1 MEQDIM
7 AERARVAREIHDGI
21 AQQIAALGYELDA
34 LSTHPGVNPLARI
47 ETRRIRTDLSE
58 TLLDL
63 RTRMHHLTHDPIT
76 LRDEIESLFAQLEIP
91 THLDI
96 HEEQLPDGTGWQ
108 VSAIVHEAVRNI
120 AQHSHATEAWCQYS
134 ASRQSVQI
142 IIEDNGVGISSDQQV
157 ERRGITGMKE
167 RATLLGAKFQ
177 IENRLGG
184 EPGCRVTLSLFR
196 DFQGEQ

>member
-34 LSTHPGVNPLARI
+34 LSTHPGVNPLARV

-58 TLLDL
+58 TLMDL
-63 RTRMHHLTHDPIT
+63 RERMHHLTQNPIT
-76 LRDEIESLFAQLEIP
+76 LRNEIESLFAQLKIP
-91 THLDI
+91 THLEI
-96 HEEQLPDGTGWQ
+96 NEEQLPDGTGWQ
-108 VSAIVHEAVRNI
+108 VHAIVHEAVRNI
-120 AQHSHATEAWCQYS
+120 AEHSQATEAWCQYS
-134 ASRQSVQI
+134 ASPQSVQI
-142 IIEDNGVGISSDQQV
+142 IIEDNGVGISSDQEA

-177 IENRLGG
+177 IQNRLGG
-184 EPGCRVTLSLFR
+184 EPGCRVTLSLVRNFP
-196 DFQGEQ
+196 GEQ

>member
-21 AQQIAALGYELDA
+21 AQQIAALGYDLDA
-34 LSTHPGVNPLARI
+34 LSTHPGVNPLARV
-47 ETRRIRTDLSE
+47 ETRRIRAELSE

-63 RTRMHHLTHDPIT
+63 RERMHHLAHDPIT
-76 LRDEIESLFAQLEIP
+76 LRSEIESLFAHLGIP
-91 THLDI
+91 AHLDI
-96 HEEQLPDGTGWQ
+96 HEERLPDGTGWQ
-108 VSAIVHEAVRNI
+108 VHAIVHEAVRNI

-134 ASRQSVQI
+134 ASPQSVQI
-142 IIEDNGVGISSDQQV
+142 IIEDNGVGISSGQEV

-177 IENRLGG
+177 IQNRLGG
-184 EPGCRVTLSLFR
+184 EPGCRVTLSLVR
-196 DFQGEQ
+196 NIQGER

>member
-34 LSTHPGVNPLARI
+34 LSTHPGVNPLARV
-47 ETRRIRTDLSE
+47 ETRRIRTELSE
-58 TLLDL
+58 TLVDL
-63 RTRMHHLTHDPIT
+63 RQRMHHLAHDPIT
-76 LRDEIESLFAQLEIP
+76 LRSEIESLFAHLEIS

-96 HEEQLPDGTGWQ
+96 NEEQLPDGTGWQ
-108 VSAIVHEAVRNI
+108 VRAIVHEAVRNI
-120 AQHSHATEAWCQYS
+120 AEHSHATEAWCQYS
-134 ASRQSVQI
+134 ASPQSVQI

-177 IENRLGG
+177 IQNRLGG
-184 EPGCRVTLSLFR
+184 EPGCRVTLSLVR
-196 DFQGEQ
+196 NIQGER

>member
-21 AQQIAALGYELDA
+21 AQQIAALGYELDS
-34 LSTHPGVNPLARI
+34 LSTHPGVNPSARV
-47 ETRRIRTDLSE
+47 ETRRIRTELSE
-58 TLLDL
+58 TLVNL
-63 RTRMHHLTHDPIT
+63 RERMHHLADDPVN
-76 LRDEIESLFAQLEIP
+76 LRSEIESLFEHLEIP

-108 VSAIVHEAVRNI
+108 VRAIVQEAVRNI
-120 AQHSHATEAWCQYS
+120 AQHSHATEVWCQYS
-134 ASRQSVQI
+134 ASPQSVQI
-142 IIEDNGVGISSDQQV
+142 IIEDNGVGILSDQQV

-177 IENRLGG
+177 IQNRLGG
-184 EPGCRVTLSLFR
+184 KPGCRITLSLVR
-196 DFQGEQ
+196 NIQGEQ